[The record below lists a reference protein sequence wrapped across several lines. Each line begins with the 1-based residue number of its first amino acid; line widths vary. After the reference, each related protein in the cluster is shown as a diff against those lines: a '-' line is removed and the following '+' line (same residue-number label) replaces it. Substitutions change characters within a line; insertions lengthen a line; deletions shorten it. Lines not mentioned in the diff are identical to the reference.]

1 MCGIAG
7 MLGPSAGDERLLAA
21 MAGAIR
27 HRGPDDGGTWSDREA
42 GIGLAHRRL
51 SIVDLSP
58 HGAQPMASASG
69 HVMLSF
75 NGEIYNHRD
84 LRADLDA
91 AGATPPGGWRGHSD
105 TETLLEGIA
114 HWGLAATLE
123 RAVGMFALA
132 VWDKAA
138 RTLSLVRDRFGEK
151 PLYYGWIGRDLVFA
165 SELKALR
172 ALPGFAAEID
182 RQAVAGLCARSY
194 IPAPLS
200 IYRGIFKLLP
210 GCILEVTP
218 GASPRSAAP
227 AVGVSEEGLRFTR
240 YYDYPA
246 VVARGLA
253 DPITD
258 RGEALDAAEAA
269 LRQAIAGQAVADV
282 PVGAFLSGGF
292 DSSTVVAL
300 YQQVAS
306 GPVRTYSMGFTEKGY
321 DEAPHARVVAAHL
334 GTEHHELY
342 VTPAEA
348 MEVLPS
354 LPSMYDEPF
363 ADSSQIPTFL
373 VSRFARQHVTVAL
386 TGDGGD
392 ELFGGYNRHVIGPAL
407 WRRVAPI
414 PAGVR
419 ALGRPLGS
427 LPQSWFGPLVRSGPG
442 GSGSARIA
450 KGLRVATHARS
461 PDDVYHAFLDE
472 WAFERNPVLGATPV
486 PHIALALT
494 GAGPAERMMLGD
506 ALGYLPDDILCKV
519 DRASMAVSLETRVPF
534 LDHRLA
540 AVAARIPIGMK
551 IHDGKGKQVIRRLL
565 GRYVPPVL
573 TDRPK
578 AGFGI
583 PVGEWL
589 RGPLKGWADDLLS
602 EERLRRGGLFDVKAI
617 RRRYREH
624 QTGSRDS
631 TVALWSILMFESW
644 LVSQDT
650 GSLSRAA

>member
-1 MCGIAG
+1 
-7 MLGPSAGDERLLAA
+7 MLGPNAGDERLLAA
-21 MAGAIR
+21 MAGALH
-27 HRGPDDGGTWSDREA
+27 HRGPDAGGSWADGEA
-42 GIGLAHRRL
+42 GIGLSHRRL
-51 SIVDLSP
+51 AIVDLSP
-58 HGAQPMASASG
+58 QGAQPMASSDG
-69 HVMLSF
+69 RLMLSF
-75 NGEIYNHRD
+75 NGEIYNHRE
-84 LRADLDA
+84 LRAELEA
-91 AGATPPGGWRGHSD
+91 VGAMPPEGWRGHSD
-105 TETLLEGIA
+105 TETLAEGIA
-114 HWGLAATLE
+114 HWGLEATLE
-123 RAVGMFALA
+123 RAAGMFAFAL
-132 VWDKAA
+132 WDRAS
-138 RTLSLVRDRFGEK
+138 RTLRLVRDRFGEK

-165 SELKALR
+165 SELKSIR
-172 ALPGFAAEID
+172 ALPGFAGEID
-182 RQAVAGLCARSY
+182 RQAVAGLCARAY

-218 GASPRSAAP
+218 GAAPRREAP
-227 AVGVSEEGLRFTR
+227 AVGDKGQGLSLTR

-246 VVARGLA
+246 VVAAGLA

-258 RGEALDAAEAA
+258 EDDALDAAEAA

-300 YQQVAS
+300 YQMVSS
-306 GPVRTYSMGFTEKGY
+306 GPVRTYSIGFTEEGF
-321 DEAPHARVVAAHL
+321 DEAPHARAVAAHL

-348 MEVLPS
+348 MEVLPL

-373 VSRFARQHVTVAL
+373 VSRFARRDVTVAL

-407 WRRVAPI
+407 WKRLEAI
-414 PAGVR
+414 PSAVR

-427 LPQSWFGPLVRSGPG
+427 LPQSWFELLVRSGPRG
-442 GSGSARIA
+442 NGAARIA
-450 KGLRVATHARS
+450 KGLKVATSARS
-461 PDDVYHAFLDE
+461 PDDVYRAFIDE
-472 WAFERNPVLGATPV
+472 WAFERNPVLGAAPV
-486 PHIALALT
+486 PDVAFPHG
-494 GAGPAERMMLGD
+494 GASPAERMMLGD

-551 IHDGKGKQVIRRLL
+551 IADGRGKLIIRRML
-565 GRYVPPVL
+565 GRYVPPAL
-573 TDRPK
+573 TERPK

-589 RGPLKGWADDLLS
+589 RGPLKAWADDLLS
-602 EERLRRGGLFDVKAI
+602 EDRLRRGGLFDVEAV
-617 RRRYREH
+617 RRRYRAH
-624 QTGSRDS
+624 QSGHRDS
-631 TVALWSILMFESW
+631 TAALWSVLMFESW
-644 LVSQDT
+644 LAAQD
-650 GSLSRAA
+650 GAALSRAA